1 MFRSTAW
8 ILPVILAFV
17 AAPAVRPAAAQNVR
31 QAARVVSPAMNLPLK
46 LVQEAKEA
54 YAGVRSYRCLFIKR
68 DYVNGQLQP
77 YQFILMK
84 VRTRPF
90 SVYMRWLKPRAG
102 REVLYVPH
110 RYGPKIIA
118 HEVGVKGV
126 VGTVEIDPHSARA
139 RKESRHPITEIG
151 IGNMIRKLERRWLL
165 AARDPQYSVEV
176 KPNAKVGNRSCWCV
190 KARSPARGRYE
201 YFRVR
206 VFFDKQ
212 HKLPIRFEGYS
223 WPTRQ
228 FPDGMLIEE
237 YTYDRLELNVPL
249 SELDF
254 DVRNPEYNF

>member
-1 MFRSTAW
+1 MFRYAGVW
-8 ILPVILAFV
+8 MLPLILALCL
-17 AAPAVRPAAAQNVR
+17 PATAQTGGGVR
-31 QAARVVSPAMNLPLK
+31 QASRSVVNPSMSLPLK

-54 YAGVRSYRCLFIKR
+54 YASVRSYQCIFIKR
-68 DYVNGQLQP
+68 DYIDGKLQP
-77 YQFILMK
+77 HQFIFMK

-102 REVLYVPH
+102 REVLYAPH

-126 VGTVEIDPHSARA
+126 VGTVELDPHSARA
-139 RKESRHPITEIG
+139 RRESRHPITEVG

-165 AARDPQYSVEV
+165 AARDPQYVAEV

-190 KARSPARGRYE
+190 KARSPVRGRYE
-201 YFRVR
+201 YYRVR
-206 VFFDKQ
+206 VFFDKEY
-212 HKLPIRFEGYS
+212 KLPIRFEGYA

-237 YTYDRLELNVPL
+237 YTYDRLQLNVPV

-254 DVRNPEYNF
+254 DRRNPQYNF